1 MGEKKQGKQTQC
13 TITTL
18 HALLLAAQKKMVKKK
33 LLTISFGQLG
43 MCTKYT
49 HATDNFCF
57 ALFLHVRAYKVSKL
71 VTRKPEVDRA

>member
-1 MGEKKQGKQTQC
+1 MHNNNITC
-13 TITTL
+13 TITSSSE
-18 HALLLAAQKKMVKKK
+18 KNGEKKK